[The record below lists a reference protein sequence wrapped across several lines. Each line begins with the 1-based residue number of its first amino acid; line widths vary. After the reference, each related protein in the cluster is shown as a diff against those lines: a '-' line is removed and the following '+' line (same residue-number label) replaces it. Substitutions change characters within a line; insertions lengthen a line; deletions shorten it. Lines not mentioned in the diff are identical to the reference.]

1 MRTLVVGLGWVAGEV
16 WLPRLLAHP
25 GFEVAGVVDTDPG
38 AAQRLAGLLGDTPV
52 WADHR
57 AIPLDDIDVVFVLTP
72 NHTHCSI
79 GEWFLTR
86 GRSVFLEKP
95 AGTDI
100 AQLEMLAAATTSGA
114 RLVLSDA
121 ARKRADVG
129 ALRELVT
136 SGVLG
141 EPRLAEIS
149 WIRARGIPRATWF
162 TERVSAGG
170 GVLLD
175 LGWHLIDLVHDLWSG
190 PRLRG
195 AAAIAT
201 SDFAGSEHWS
211 AAWHGTGTPP
221 AEGRVVDVE
230 DRLAGFVSTDR
241 FGLSVHVA
249 WASHEVTDTTIVTLH
264 GTDAT
269 ARLVTTFG
277 FSPRR
282 VAEPALTVLRS
293 GVAEA
298 VALPASPVGAEYDAQ
313 LDALGAQLLD
323 PSATAQSLTA
333 ARWVLAVVDA
343 LYGACLWTR
352 SLDAAPGKTIM

>member
-1 MRTLVVGLGWVAGEV
+1 VRTLVVGLGWVAGEV

-25 GFEVAGVVDTDPG
+25 GFEVAGVVDTDPS
-38 AAQRLAGLLGDTPV
+38 AAQRLVGLLGDTPV

-57 AIPLDDIDVVFVLTP
+57 AVPLDGIDVVFVLTP
-72 NHTHCSI
+72 NHTHGSI
-79 GEWFLTR
+79 GEWFLAR

-95 AGTDI
+95 TGTDI
-100 AQLEMLAAATTSGA
+100 AQLEMLAAAAATSGA
-114 RLVLSDA
+114 RLVLSGA

-149 WIRARGIPRATWF
+149 WIRARGIPRTAWF
-162 TERVSAGG
+162 TERASAGG

-190 PRLRG
+190 PRPRG

-201 SDFAGSEHWS
+201 SDFAGTEQWS
-211 AAWHGTGTPP
+211 AAWHGAGAPP
-221 AEGRVVDVE
+221 AGRRVVDVE
-230 DRLAGFVSTDR
+230 DRLAGFVTTDR
-241 FGLSVHVA
+241 FGLGVHVA
-249 WASHEVTDTTIVTLH
+249 WASHEVTDTTTVTLH

-277 FSPRR
+277 FSPCR
-282 VAEPALTVLRS
+282 VAEPALTVLRG

-298 VALPASPVGAEYDAQ
+298 VALPTSSVGAEYDAQ
-313 LDALGAQLLD
+313 LDVLGAQLLD
-323 PSATAQSLTA
+323 PSTTAQSLTV

-343 LYGACLWTR
+343 LYR
-352 SLDAAPGKTIM
+352 SARSA